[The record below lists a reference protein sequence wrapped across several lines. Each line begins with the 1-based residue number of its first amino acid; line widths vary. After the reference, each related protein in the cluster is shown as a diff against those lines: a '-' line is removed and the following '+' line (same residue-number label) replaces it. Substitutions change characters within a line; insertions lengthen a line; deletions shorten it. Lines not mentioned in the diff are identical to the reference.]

1 MTNTFAVFFQFYRK
15 FLIPSL
21 LINLLI
27 FSIGS
32 PLFVIVLDK
41 LFIAFIIYLFY
52 RFISTKKE
60 LVFYYN
66 LGFSR
71 LQLFSLAILADI
83 FLLSLCATIN
93 FLI

>member
-1 MTNTFAVFFQFYRK
+1 MPNTSAVLFQFYRK
-15 FLIPSL
+15 FLVPSL
-21 LINLLI
+21 LVNLLI
-27 FSIGS
+27 FSIDS
-32 PLFVIVLDK
+32 PLFVIVIDK
-41 LFIAFIIYLFY
+41 LFIAFIIYLLY
-52 RFISTKKE
+52 RFTTAKKE

-83 FLLSLCATIN
+83 FLLSLCAAIN